1 MSKTITI
8 NVIDRDG
15 VESALDWQ
23 AGDSLMETLRDND
36 YPILASCGGN
46 ASCATCH
53 VFLPKEQVD
62 RLGQRSDDE
71 LELLEET
78 ESYDAECSR
87 LSCQVQA
94 DDGLEQV
101 TVRIAPED

>member
-1 MSKTITI
+1 MTNSITIT
-8 NVIDRDG
+8 VIDREG
-15 VESALDWQ
+15 SESTLGWER
-23 AGDSLMETLRDND
+23 GDSLMETLRDND

-53 VFLPKEQVD
+53 VFLPEEQVK
-62 RLGQRSDDE
+62 RLGVRSEDE

-78 ESYDAECSR
+78 EAYDTGCSR

-94 DDGLEQV
+94 DDELNDV
-101 TVRIAPED
+101 VVRIAPED

>member
-8 NVIDRDG
+8 NVIDREG
-15 VESALDWQ
+15 AESALDWQ
-23 AGDSLMETLRDND
+23 AGESLMETLRDND

-53 VFLPKEQVD
+53 VFLPKEHVE
-62 RLGQRSDDE
+62 RLGERSDDE

-78 ESYDAECSR
+78 ESYDPACSR